1 MAEFVGGFIDPVVIT
16 QLQKRAD
23 IYKKKTGRTPEDL
36 NFMNSRNAWV
46 RVISSVDVINPIN
59 IPERITFNSTDS
71 KNYVLSNLSS
81 IKGTGD
87 SLSYTTNSGIDFNK
101 KNANTAYQYSEETG
115 VRPKPGITSFAVTS
129 KGRFGTIREAN
140 VSFAVWSRD
149 DLDAVE
155 RVYFR
160 PGYSCIIE
168 WGHTI
173 YVDNDGK
180 VQTDLSG
187 FNSNIK
193 DYFDSTKTFNS
204 IQSILSQ
211 NTKNKFGNCQSFVGF
226 IKNFNWSFRKDG
238 GYDCSISVISQG
250 EILES
255 LKMNTL
261 DNAGEI
267 TSKQEDSKYEKSLIH
282 KFLGEIRSVKLTE
295 FPYVLKEN
303 MSKYLQDTFY
313 TLQTENNST
322 TLEKN
327 SIAFKRDDVNN
338 IPNNVTKAYFY
349 FPLRNIIHLINE
361 GYVLKTKNCELIAG
375 LQVYSLEEYFTFDN
389 HFSAD
394 PLICVLPK
402 KVKIE
407 NEVVFDDEKYR
418 SLYSGIQQGRAGK
431 RILDILITD
440 ILVERALEA
449 AGSNVK
455 DFLNYILSE
464 ITKALGSIN
473 EFDIEEDPD
482 TLNLVI
488 KDKAIV
494 PGKVTF
500 NAQSNPPIIPLS
512 GIQSLL
518 TDLKIQSKISKDLAS
533 MIAIAAQAGP
543 SRSTEDTHM
552 LTQWNAG
559 LEDRFA
565 GRKTQDS
572 CKEVDLSTSSDSVFE
587 ISPESQGWSAL
598 FVLIEF
604 IGRAIFQLFE
614 EAKPAER
621 SFLQYAK
628 DGYKG
633 LFNRLLTGNSATF
646 FYNEQNFSTVLA
658 KAPSYFRERLYGAQI
673 PTKEIKTEQDA
684 VMAKGVIPVE
694 LSFAT
699 DGIGGIKIGQAFKV
713 SPGVL
718 PKKYDEFG
726 YIVTGLD
733 HSIENNRWYT
743 NVKSQLFIIPGEAKQ
758 GNAAVEAPQGS
769 SSSGAA
775 AFTPPSS
782 LLSTIGL
789 NDNRPLDGPYMNH
802 LRDDEV
808 AGINLQE
815 VNIGNKYEKV
825 FVNFNEAETSR
836 GLKTAMREL
845 YSKIFFA
852 VETRYPGANIRVTSG
867 YRTQDQNES
876 VGGVPGSY
884 HTQGMAVDI
893 ATDGGI
899 SIQQLAQI
907 ALDLGAGG
915 VGVYDKHVHVDI
927 GRRRGIFTGTSR

>member
-1 MAEFVGGFIDPVVIT
+1 MAEFVGGFIDPAVIT
-16 QLQKRAD
+16 QLEKRAD

-46 RVISSVDVINPIN
+46 RVISSVDVINPVTT
-59 IPERITFNSTDS
+59 PERITFNNTDA

-87 SLSYTTNSGIDFNK
+87 SLSYTANSGIDFNK

-140 VSFAVWSRD
+140 VSFAVWSRE

-155 RVYFR
+155 RIYFR

-168 WGHTI
+168 WGHTV
-173 YVDNDGK
+173 YVDNVGK

-211 NTKNKFGNCQSFVGF
+211 NTKNKVGNYQSFVGF

-267 TSKQEDSKYEKSLIH
+267 TPKQEDSKNEKSLIH
-282 KFLGEIRSVKLTE
+282 KFLGEIRSNSKNIITRSEIADKSVKQALRKL
-295 FPYVLKEN
+295 PVPV
-303 MSKYLQDTFY
+303 DAP
-313 TLQTENNST
+313 
-322 TLEKN
+322 
-327 SIAFKRDDVNN
+327 IAIKRSSVD
-338 IPNNVTKAYFY
+338 NVTDKRYCY
-349 FPLRNIIHLINE
+349 LPLRNLIHLINE
-361 GYVLKTKNCELIAG
+361 GYVLKTENCETIAG
-375 LQVYSLEEYFTFDN
+375 INVLSGEEYFTFDN
-389 HFSAD
+389 HFSVQ
-394 PLICVLPK
+394 PLVCILPK
-402 KVKIE
+402 TVKIDNVNLYIVNDDTRKMYNGTVSVSGRE
-407 NEVVFDDEKYR
+407 NY
-418 SLYSGIQQGRAGK
+418 GK

-440 ILVERALEA
+440 ILIERALET

-473 EFDIEEDPD
+473 EFDIEEDSD

-488 KDKAIV
+488 RDKAII
-494 PGKVTF
+494 PDKVTF
-500 NAQSNPPIIPLS
+500 NAQPNPPIIPLS

-572 CKEVDLSTSSDSVFE
+572 CKRETTVDEDVKFGDVFKKIFKEILTINAPALLYFYKSLSELFK
-587 ISPESQGWSAL
+587 ESTVAEKAFLTYAL
-598 FVLIEF
+598 EGYRELFTLSEGEFVGDAVYF
-604 IGRAIFQLFE
+604 
-614 EAKPAER
+614 KNV
-621 SFLQYAK
+621 S
-628 DGYKG
+628 
-633 LFNRLLTGNSATF
+633 
-646 FYNEQNFSTVLA
+646 YNEKVFDTLLA

-694 LSFAT
+694 LSFTT

-743 NVKSQLFIIPGEAKQ
+743 SVKSQLFIIPGEAKQ
-758 GNAAVEAPQGS
+758 GNADIKAPQAS
-769 SSSGAA
+769 SSSNTANPA
-775 AFTPPSS
+775 PVPPV
-782 LLSTIGL
+782 LLDT
-789 NDNRPLDGPYMNH
+789 RPSDGPFMNH
-802 LRDDEV
+802 LRTAEYNALSPEV
-808 AGINLQE
+808 RNSL
-815 VNIGNKYEKV
+815 NNKYERTIIIPSENV
-825 FVNFNEAETSR
+825 TTR
-836 GLKTAMREL
+836 GLRLSVKNLFQAITDLARVRHPGSEL
-845 YSKIFFA
+845 RIS
-852 VETRYPGANIRVTSG
+852 SG
-867 YRTQDQNES
+867 YRTAAENEQIR
-876 VGGVPGSY
+876 GATNSY
-884 HTQGMAVDI
+884 HLEGMAIDI
-893 ATDGGI
+893 VPVKGI
-899 SIQQLAQI
+899 TIQQLAEI
-907 ALDLGAGG
+907 AVAVGAGG
-915 VGVYDKHVHVDI
+915 VGVYDRHVHVDI
-927 GRRRGIFTGTSR
+927 GTKRPFFTGTSR